1 MALVLLLLA
10 TLLIFSWDTPQPSRG
25 QEFSISMQV
34 CRSWVEPC
42 QQVLALPRGGAT
54 TLDLRLQAH
63 GSGRVELAAWETHL
77 NVTNSQ
83 NGQVVL
89 EPTNDGPVR
98 EQGDGNYALNGLA
111 RVEDG
116 TDGQAGRYFT
126 VQNRYDPA
134 SNTLDYS
141 VTLVDFAK
149 TGQSSSAITLT
160 GGDSLIL
167 GRITLNGVAEG
178 SVSITAA
185 APPAGTS
192 QFVILGGNN
201 RVSNLHTARFA
212 SPLAAIHLGATSASA
227 DLHGQITPQFPADGP
242 DGSWPTRKL
251 TVSFWEAGA
260 IPPWRQGDDSPLAT
274 FSNLFTDHQGRF
286 RVSDISPDL
295 PPVGVYDLRVWAPG
309 TLASI
314 VPGIILPS
322 PGSPPLSR
330 PHFWVGVL
338 RGGDTDANNVVNH
351 QDLATLK
358 ASFGALNGAN
368 RYNKLAD
375 LDGNGGIDGIDF
387 SRMARNLGQGSQ

>member
-1 MALVLLLLA
+1 MVLLLLA

-42 QQVLALPRGGAT
+42 QQALALPRGGAT

-63 GSGRVELAAWETHL
+63 GNGSGRVELAAWETHL
-77 NVTNSQ
+77 SVTSSR
-83 NGQVVL
+83 NGKVVL

-98 EQGDGNYALNGLA
+98 EQGNGNYALNRLT

-167 GRITLNGVAEG
+167 GRITLHGVAEG
-178 SVSITAA
+178 TVSITAA

-201 RVSNLHTARFA
+201 RASNLHTARFA
-212 SPLAAIHLGATSASA
+212 SPLAAVHLGATHASV

-260 IPPWRQGDDSPLAT
+260 IPSWRQGDDSPLAT
-274 FSNLFTDHQGRF
+274 FFNLFTDHQGRF
-286 RVSDISPDL
+286 LVSDISPDL
-295 PPVGVYDLRVWAPG
+295 LPVGVYDLRVWAPG

-314 VPGIILPS
+314 VPNITLPS
-322 PGSPPLSR
+322 PGSPPPSG
-330 PHFWVGVL
+330 PTSG
-338 RGGDTDANNVVNH
+338 
-351 QDLATLK
+351 
-358 ASFGALNGAN
+358 
-368 RYNKLAD
+368 
-375 LDGNGGIDGIDF
+375 
-387 SRMARNLGQGSQ
+387 